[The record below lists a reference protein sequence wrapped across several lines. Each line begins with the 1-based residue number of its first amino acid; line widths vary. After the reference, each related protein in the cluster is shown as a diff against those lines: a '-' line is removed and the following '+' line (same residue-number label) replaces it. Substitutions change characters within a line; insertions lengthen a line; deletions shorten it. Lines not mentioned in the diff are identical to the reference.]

1 MPAFVTTPQ
10 FLAALLVIG
19 ALAGCAN
26 VDDTTGERAGTG
38 AAVGA
43 ASGAAIGILTGD
55 FLTRTVQGAA
65 VGAAGGFIYDQ
76 VKKETDD

>member
-1 MPAFVTTPQ
+1 MPAFSKTIRLVAALGVAG
-10 FLAALLVIG
+10 FLAA
-19 ALAGCAN
+19 CSS
-26 VDDTTGERAGTG
+26 VDDTTGDRTARG

-43 ASGAAIGILTGD
+43 ASGAAIGVLTGD
-55 FLTRTVQGAA
+55 FLTRTAQGAV